1 MLHKDSYFSFGLD
14 FITLHQHTSLV
25 SYATTMVTKSTNDV
39 GQRGYLTSR
48 FREESI
54 SRNFIFAVL
63 MGKYEEKALNFDISI
78 LDKLEQTMCEIFA
91 N

>member
-25 SYATTMVTKSTNDV
+25 SYATTMMTKSTNDV

-48 FREESI
+48 FRQESI
-54 SRNFIFAVL
+54 PRGFIFAVL
-63 MGKYEEKALNFDISI
+63 TGKYEEKVLNFDIR
-78 LDKLEQTMCEIFA
+78 
-91 N
+91 